1 MYSQRA
7 VTIPPYRL
15 GAIIRFEV
23 FGVRV
28 RLVSRGRMAA
38 AATTVF
44 DTAARQVLHVY
55 AVGLVENDEVLALA
69 VLGVVL
75 VAVDRVVVESVVCA
89 AFALAAAVE
98 GRAREHC

>member
-1 MYSQRA
+1 MHPKRA
-7 VTIPPYRL
+7 VTIPPHGL
-15 GAIIRFEV
+15 GAIVRFEV
-23 FGVRV
+23 FWVGV
-28 RLVSRGRMAA
+28 RLVSRRRMAA
-38 AATTVF
+38 AATVF

-89 AFALAAAVE
+89 AFALAAVVD
-98 GRAREHC
+98 GWAREHC

>member
-38 AATTVF
+38 AATVF

-55 AVGLVENDEVLALA
+55 AVRLVEDDEVLAR
-69 VLGVVL
+69 VGLGIVL
-75 VAVDRVVVESVVCA
+75 VAVDWVVVESVVCA
-89 AFALAAAVE
+89 AFALAAAVD
-98 GRAREHC
+98 GWAREHC